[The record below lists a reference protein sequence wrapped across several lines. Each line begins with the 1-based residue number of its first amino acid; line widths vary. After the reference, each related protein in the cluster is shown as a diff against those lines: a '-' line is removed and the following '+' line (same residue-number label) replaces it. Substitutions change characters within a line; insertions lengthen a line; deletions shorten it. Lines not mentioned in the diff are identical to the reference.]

1 MASAGTGNAT
11 HLAGELFKVMTP
23 IEMIHVPYRGAAPAV
38 TDLLGGQVQIYF
50 GSLPATIEHIRAGRL
65 RVLAVTSSTRLEAL
79 PDVPTVPDFVPGY
92 EASQWFVIGLHTST
106 SAEIIDKLNSEINA
120 DPKMKARIADLGT
133 TVFPGYAAD
142 LAKFVADE
150 TEKWGK
156 VVKISSAKPE

>member
-1 MASAGTGNAT
+1 
-11 HLAGELFKVMTP
+11 
-23 IEMIHVPYRGAAPAV
+23 
-38 TDLLGGQVQIYF
+38 
-50 GSLPATIEHIRAGRL
+50 LPATIEHIRAGWL
-65 RVLAVTSSTRLEAL
+65 RVLGTRLEAL
-79 PDVPTVPDFVPGY
+79 PDVPTVADFVPGY
-92 EASQWFVIGLHTST
+92 EASQWFVIGLRTST

-142 LAKFVADE
+142 LAKLVADE